1 MSCWKTALVAPVHI
15 AEKILAFKRT
25 VCSGNGFFILIASK
39 WSNSYKSIMLYKIMV
54 IHHLGAHFLALTQ
67 CHYPWSIPALI
78 SELCQKTRNILF
90 ITITPRKVQLSFSL
104 PLPNLSQTS
113 LLLLSIILYQI
124 NSFLLEEA
132 TVTCGEGQENCGIR
146 NSNSMTLP
154 LTLQT
159 QKRAYNQGEIKKCG
173 YQCTLFPALF
183 QNIWKV

>member
-1 MSCWKTALVAPVHI
+1 
-15 AEKILAFKRT
+15 
-25 VCSGNGFFILIASK
+25 
-39 WSNSYKSIMLYKIMV
+39 MLYKTMV

-67 CHYPWSIPALI
+67 GHYPWSIPALI

-90 ITITPRKVQLSFSL
+90 ITITPRKVQLSFSV

-132 TVTCGEGQENCGIR
+132 TVICGEGQENCGVR

-154 LTLQT
+154 LTLQVH
-159 QKRAYNQGEIKKCG
+159 KRAYNQGEIKKCG
-173 YQCTLFPALF
+173 YQCTFFLALF
-183 QNIWKV
+183 QIFGKYSHNNA